1 MAASVL
7 VIDDDSTV
15 RDSVVAYLD
24 DCDYEMMSAD
34 SAQSALSVLE
44 NEYPDAVICDLK
56 MPGMNGIELL
66 EKLSESHPGLPVIV
80 VSGAGVMDDVV
91 RALRLG
97 AADFLVKPIL
107 DLEVLVHAL
116 RKALNHQALEREH

>member
-1 MAASVL
+1 MAAKVL

-15 RDSVVAYLD
+15 RDSIFAYLD
-24 DCDYEMMSAD
+24 DCDYDMLSAA
-34 SAQSALSVLE
+34 SAADAWELLSHQTV
-44 NEYPDAVICDLK
+44 DAVICDLK

-66 EKLSESHPGLPVIV
+66 ERIKSKQPDLPVIV

-97 AADFLVKPIL
+97 AEDYLVKPIM
-107 DLEVLVHAL
+107 DLEVLQHSVQSIGTQSA
-116 RKALNHQALEREH
+116 RS